1 MDIHIVN
8 WDNMK
13 DYEDIINNSPFFL
26 NHLISLK
33 KTHDY
38 YLKQFLKET
47 EITYSQYYMFMLLYY
62 EPNVNQSDIAKA
74 CFMNRSGV
82 SRTFSEF
89 ENKGLIKREINPN
102 NKREYVTTLTEKGL
116 KTAKFL
122 EKKELEWDE
131 MICSELEMSRDELL
145 DLLSILSMKS
155 LNFNRNTF

>member
-1 MDIHIVN
+1 
-8 WDNMK
+8 MK
-13 DYEDIINNSPFFL
+13 DYEDIINNSPFIL

-38 YLKQFLKET
+38 YLKQFLKNET
-47 EITYSQYYMFMLLYY
+47 EISYSQYYMFMLLYF

-89 ENKGLIKREINPN
+89 EKKGLIKREINPN
-102 NKREYVTTLTEKGL
+102 NKREYITTLTDKGL

-131 MICSELEMSRDELL
+131 MIGEELDLTHDELMS
-145 DLLSILSMKS
+145 LLSKLSLKS
-155 LNFNRNTF
+155 LKFNRKTF

>member
-1 MDIHIVN
+1 
-8 WDNMK
+8 MK
-13 DYEDIINNSPFFL
+13 DYEDIINNSPFIL

-38 YLKQFLKET
+38 YLKQFLKNET
-47 EITYSQYYMFMLLYY
+47 EISYSQYYMFMLLYF

-89 ENKGLIKREINPN
+89 EKKGLIKREINPN
-102 NKREYVTTLTEKGL
+102 NKREYITTLTDKGL

-131 MICSELEMSRDELL
+131 MISEELDLTHDELMS
-145 DLLSILSMKS
+145 LLSKLSLKS
-155 LNFNRNTF
+155 LKFNRKTF

>member
-1 MDIHIVN
+1 MDSHIVN

-102 NKREYVTTLTEKGL
+102 TMDKEVPGATYHLFQLAHSKETSEKL
-116 KTAKFL
+116 FSAHPELYEEFL
-122 EKKELEWDE
+122 
-131 MICSELEMSRDELL
+131 
-145 DLLSILSMKS
+145 
-155 LNFNRNTF
+155 